1 MINLANCQLII
12 CLKKLSAVS
21 CYSLFPLLFENQ
33 EYMIKVMLLLTY
45 ATLMWVGCTSHFAAN
60 SDLEGKKVNRS
71 GSTVKKNVIIGWIGL
86 SYLLGIAVI
95 ELWSQVFH
103 HHVFGDRLPFL
114 PLIMVSFYCGLGMM
128 YSWVWQLVHIVRHT

>member
-1 MINLANCQLII
+1 
-12 CLKKLSAVS
+12 
-21 CYSLFPLLFENQ
+21 
-33 EYMIKVMLLLTY
+33 MIKVMLLLTY

-71 GSTVKKNVIIGWIGL
+71 GSTVKKNGIIGWIGL
-86 SYLLGIAVI
+86 SYLLGIVGI
-95 ELWSQVFH
+95 ELWSQLFH

-128 YSWVWQLVHIVRHT
+128 YSWVWQLVCIVRHT